1 MKKEKV
7 TLVFDRKNRLHDE
20 DGMGTVEIFVYLA
33 RRERKFITI
42 GKCKRA
48 DFDGFCRR
56 FDVQTLVNRCKD
68 VIASLYLQRQAI
80 TVENFE
86 AYYYDAEAGNEKK
99 GGSKN
104 LYKGTDQNT
113 DFIEYFKKCLEE
125 EKPDLAAGTYR
136 HKLCTLTALQR
147 YGKIKTFADLT
158 PAKIANFDKWLHDGP
173 RGDVGSYTY
182 HKHLKKVISR
192 LALTDKIPSNPYNV
206 VPIKRGK
213 SKERKPLTENEMVLI
228 RDMQLTGKMNKA
240 RDLFVFAAYT
250 GLSYCDE
257 MAFDFKK
264 HAVKEGK
271 MYYIDGNRIKTGSEF
286 YTPILPPAM
295 AVLKK
300 WNYQLPH
307 ISNQKVNDY
316 LHLIQAQ
323 LGLKKNLTFHIGRHS
338 FATLVLTHE
347 IPMEQLAR
355 MLGHKDLKVT
365 QIYAKILN
373 TTIERRAEGL
383 AEDIK

>member
-1 MKKEKV
+1 M
-7 TLVFDRKNRLHDE
+7 
-20 DGMGTVEIFVYLA
+20 
-33 RRERKFITI
+33 
-42 GKCKRA
+42 
-48 DFDGFCRR
+48 
-56 FDVQTLVNRCKD
+56 
-68 VIASLYLQRQAI
+68 
-80 TVENFE
+80 
-86 AYYYDAEAGNEKK
+86 
-99 GGSKN
+99 
-104 LYKGTDQNT
+104 
-113 DFIEYFKKCLEE
+113 
-125 EKPDLAAGTYR
+125 
-136 HKLCTLTALQR
+136 
-147 YGKIKTFADLT
+147 
-158 PAKIANFDKWLHDGP
+158 
-173 RGDVGSYTY
+173 
-182 HKHLKKVISR
+182 
-192 LALTDKIPSNPYNV
+192 ALTDKIPSNPYNV

-228 RDMQLTGKMNKA
+228 RDMQLSGKMEKA

-250 GLSYCDE
+250 GLAYCDE

-300 WNYQLPH
+300 WNYKLPH

-338 FATLVLTHE
+338 FATLALSHE

-365 QIYAKILN
+365 QIYASAPRLV
-373 TTIERRAEGL
+373 A
-383 AEDIK
+383 